1 METTSDPARASVLV
15 VDDQSELAQMLA
27 AMIKRDGHEVRVA
40 TSGLAAVAA
49 VEQRVPD
56 LVLTDLGM
64 PGMSG
69 LDLADALHE
78 RWPKLP
84 VALVTGW
91 GPTVDPARTRQSEIV
106 QVLGKPFRM
115 AEVRS
120 LLARILDGSCD
131 QAS

>member
-1 METTSDPARASVLV
+1 VETTSDPARASVLV